1 MSIFYTDGSANN
13 LNPEDRNARYIVVDE
28 NGKPI
33 LRENIG
39 NKTSNQAE
47 YEGMIACLKYI
58 EQNNLHSVII
68 YSDSTII
75 VNQTNATWR
84 IKESSPLLSEGLR
97 ARELYTNLCFGEP
110 ELLLNGY
117 RESKIRLD
125 FILIVDK

>member
-1 MSIFYTDGSANN
+1 
-13 LNPEDRNARYIVVDE
+13 
-28 NGKPI
+28 
-33 LRENIG
+33 
-39 NKTSNQAE
+39 
-47 YEGMIACLKYI
+47 MIACLKYI

-110 ELLLNGY
+110 ERIIIKWIP
-117 RESKIRLD
+117 REQNKAGFYFDS
-125 FILIVDK
+125 